1 MLTNRAYIS
10 GISIKSCCLVGGS
23 RPLIHGYMYME
34 RPLRPLV
41 YKTKENMMTS
51 SVDAFGHERPLKPIK
66 LKTNNTKEN
75 TESKKEEQVKITIH
89 IDNINI
95 YLNKD

>member
-1 MLTNRAYIS
+1 
-10 GISIKSCCLVGGS
+10 
-23 RPLIHGYMYME
+23 
-34 RPLRPLV
+34 
-41 YKTKENMMTS
+41 MTS